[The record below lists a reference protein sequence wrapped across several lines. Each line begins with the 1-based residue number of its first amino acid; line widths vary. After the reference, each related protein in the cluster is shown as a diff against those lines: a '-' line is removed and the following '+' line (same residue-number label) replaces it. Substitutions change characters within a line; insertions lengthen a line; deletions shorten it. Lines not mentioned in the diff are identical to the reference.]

1 MREVCP
7 NCRGRFVLDA
17 FAQKRE
23 NPCGLCDGSGFVNPD
38 YVCDCGRPG
47 MITAGAIVV
56 CTQEQCFER
65 AMKDQKK
72 ENPVISTTTLD
83 EDEKYWANMYGM

>member
-1 MREVCP
+1 
-7 NCRGRFVLDA
+7 
-17 FAQKRE
+17 
-23 NPCGLCDGSGFVNPD
+23 
-38 YVCDCGRPG
+38 